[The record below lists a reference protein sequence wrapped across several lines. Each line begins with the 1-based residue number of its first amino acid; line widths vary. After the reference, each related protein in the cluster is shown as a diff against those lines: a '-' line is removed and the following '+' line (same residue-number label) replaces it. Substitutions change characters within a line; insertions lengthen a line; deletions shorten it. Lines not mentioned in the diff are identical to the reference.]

1 MTESLPRVLFWASD
15 SCDYLSDTLVH
26 GLSIILGDRLVETPR
41 RDPLYSDFPDE
52 WRAEQY
58 GRGFTLYS
66 GSLEPIPVDRSGSRE
81 RLAAGEFDL
90 LVVGDIWRS
99 YGAFADLL
107 ALAGD
112 TPVAVVDG
120 SDSEAP
126 VPYAPTWWRRPGSW
140 FLPRPHRHAT
150 YFKRELSPRT
160 MWFRSYLTN
169 PVSRRPPSTM
179 RPISFGIPEHFV
191 LDEIPLKT
199 KDFPA
204 HVVDSEVAAAVG
216 AASSYAFD
224 DEDAYYEDLRASR
237 FGVTTKRE
245 GWDCMRHYELAASGC
260 VLCVRDLGSK
270 PSTSAPHGLDG
281 SNTISYTGSSDLL
294 AKLDR
299 LTEDDT
305 SELQRAAL
313 RWARAHTTRAVAS
326 RFLASLG
333 FRP

>member
-1 MTESLPRVLFWASD
+1 MSDSLPRVLFWASD

-26 GLSIILGDRLVETPR
+26 GLSLILGDRLVETPR

-107 ALAGD
+107 VLAGD

-126 VPYAPTWWRRPGSW
+126 VPYAPAWWRRPGTW

-160 MWFRSYLTN
+160 RWFRSYLTN
-169 PVSRRPPSTM
+169 PISRRPPSSM

-191 LDEIPLKT
+191 LDEIPVKT

-204 HVVDSEVAAAVG
+204 HVVDPEVAAAVG

-260 VLCVRDLGSK
+260 VLCFRDLGSK
-270 PSTSAPHGLDG
+270 PSASAPHGLDG
-281 SNTISYTGSSDLL
+281 SNAVSYTDSSDLL
-294 AKLDR
+294 AKLDD

-313 RWARAHTTRAVAS
+313 RWAREHTTRAVAS
-326 RFLASLG
+326 RFLTSLG
-333 FRP
+333 FRA